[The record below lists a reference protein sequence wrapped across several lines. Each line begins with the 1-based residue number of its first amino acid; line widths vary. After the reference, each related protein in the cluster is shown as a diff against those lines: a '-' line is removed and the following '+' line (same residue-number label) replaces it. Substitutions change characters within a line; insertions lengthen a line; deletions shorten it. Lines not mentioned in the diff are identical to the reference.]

1 VESAVSPEN
10 ATTSQQLAELESI
23 RAWRTEQLHRAG
35 YREAGLV
42 LLADDPDVDLHTA
55 IRLLERGCQVET
67 ALRILL

>member
-10 ATTSQQLAELESI
+10 AATSEMAELESI
-23 RAWRTEQLHRAG
+23 RAWRLEQLHRAG
-35 YREAGLV
+35 YREAALV

-55 IRLLERGCQVET
+55 THLLERGCQVET